1 MNADA
6 IITQKYQVFAPVL
19 ARQNGGKENH
29 CSCLFCF
36 LLILL
41 CYGGYYW
48 LALLGR
54 LISITLIKNASLFL
68 AFF

>member
-54 LISITLIKNASLFL
+54 LI
-68 AFF
+68 